1 MCSVEKMAS
10 SCRCGACS
18 FHWVPLPSDTVGRVV
33 INACVLPLGCLWPYT
48 SLSSPPQLSILL
60 TKIMWISH
68 ISFVLSHSALCSTFS
83 SSSSYLLSG
92 SRHIVQGFPPSASF
106 AHPVIVGIYA
116 AGRGRM
122 SGGRGLLRQFCHCI
136 PESILPSL
144 ELTSRLST
152 GRALPIS
159 QAVFLVSV
167 IC

>member
-60 TKIMWISH
+60 TKTMWISH

-92 SRHIVQGFPPSASF
+92 CWAGPGILFKVFLPLPHLPIQLLLVYMLQEEEGCLVEEGFSGSF
-106 AHPVIVGIYA
+106 AIAFLKVFCPAWSLPQGWAQEELCPYH
-116 AGRGRM
+116 
-122 SGGRGLLRQFCHCI
+122 RQYF
-136 PESILPSL
+136 
-144 ELTSRLST
+144 
-152 GRALPIS
+152 
-159 QAVFLVSV
+159 
-167 IC
+167 